1 MLTASGSDKA
11 QLHGYGW
18 WYDAW
23 RKHCPSGSV
32 LEVGVFNGSS
42 AAAFRAAGY
51 QYTGIDRSLV
61 GGVDVIQCTTPDF
74 APACAELDRRGLQYD
89 LVIDDGSHRLE
100 CQAAAISALWRFV
113 RPGGCLWIED
123 IQSVGAFRE
132 LVRIAKA
139 TAPHVQALDVRHL
152 RGRYDD
158 LAIAMSSEPLA
169 WSAEAAQRA
178 GVVAQ

>member
-1 MLTASGSDKA
+1 
-11 QLHGYGW
+11 LHSYGW

-23 RKHCPSGSV
+23 RKHCPTGNV

-74 APACAELDRRGLQYD
+74 APACSELDRRGLQYD

-113 RPGGCLWIED
+113 APNGVLWIED
-123 IQSVGAFRE
+123 IQSEHAFRE
-132 LVRIAKA
+132 LLQIARA
-139 TAPHVQALDVRHL
+139 TALHVQGLDMRGL

-158 LAIAMSSEPLA
+158 LTVLMSAEPLA

-178 GVVAQ
+178 DVVAQ